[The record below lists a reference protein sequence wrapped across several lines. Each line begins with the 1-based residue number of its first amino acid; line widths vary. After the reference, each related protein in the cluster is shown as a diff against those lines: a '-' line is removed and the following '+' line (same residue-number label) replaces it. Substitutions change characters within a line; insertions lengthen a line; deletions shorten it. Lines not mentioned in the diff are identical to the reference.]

1 MTRQDGIPVRV
12 CVPALFQGQQ
22 EVGTQARRPPT
33 PAWQFLLPVGTRPLK
48 SISSNSPTWRNL
60 RGDLLP
66 ACPPC
71 QIRERPGTLKDLL
84 RVSSSVSV
92 FHRKEVKGGQV
103 TQRACESQTL
113 GQHPCLPL
121 PLHSRAP
128 FFLLS
133 WLDKILET

>member
-1 MTRQDGIPVRV
+1 M
-12 CVPALFQGQQ
+12 AFLFVSVSQPCSRDSK
-22 EVGTQARRPPT
+22 EVGMQARRPPT

-48 SISSNSPTWRNL
+48 SIFSSSPTWRNL

-103 TQRACESQTL
+103 TQRASKSQAL
-113 GQHPCLPL
+113 GQHP
-121 PLHSRAP
+121 
-128 FFLLS
+128 LLAS
-133 WLDKILET
+133 ATPQQGTLLFVVLAG

>member
-1 MTRQDGIPVRV
+1 M
-12 CVPALFQGQQ
+12 AFLFASVSQLCSRDSK

-113 GQHPCLPL
+113 GQHP
-121 PLHSRAP
+121 
-128 FFLLS
+128 LLAS
-133 WLDKILET
+133 ATPQQGTLLFVVLAG